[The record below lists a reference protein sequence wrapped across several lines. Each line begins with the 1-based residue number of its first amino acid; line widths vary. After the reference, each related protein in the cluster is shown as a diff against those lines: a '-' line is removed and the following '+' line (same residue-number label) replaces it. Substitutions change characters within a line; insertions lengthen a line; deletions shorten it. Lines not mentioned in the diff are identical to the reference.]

1 MKLSIFNL
9 HRPAPTPGDEHR
21 TPSGPPKAASY
32 IASGSG
38 NLGFHVNQFEV
49 QLLKTLLISSSIL
62 GTLLYLSNLPGMI
75 GNGQWLSLAGYG
87 LVCFCLIILTS
98 IAFFSGRYTGSRY
111 AWLAAEYLLLL
122 FVSGVGMLLTDGWYG
137 NGRVL
142 LVVLPLLAAF
152 LFGSGSL
159 AGFVRLVTLVSSIA
173 AVAIVGLLIGYGRDP
188 LIKPLPDT
196 TNLINWIMMVGGFSL
211 VGIVCALALNAY
223 LRILEKSLDNS
234 ESIAQG
240 FDQEHLRLE
249 NQIQQ
254 RTNDLERRLSQIR
267 SVAEIIQSFSI
278 LGEHEESGAATI
290 PALLQRVC
298 ELVKQRFNLYYV
310 GIFLVEPS
318 ASGPGN
324 AVLAA
329 GTGEAG
335 EKLLAE
341 GYRLPV
347 GGDSLIGWVTTNR
360 QARVASDQQAPEQR
374 LPERE
379 AIKPETPE
387 NPQEEPDSGI
397 TDTTITDAM
406 LGESQTSTVESPDS
420 PVAEEQTGAS
430 PGASGERRRFH
441 HPYLP
446 ETRSELAL
454 PIVSQQTVT
463 GAMTIQSDQVDAFD
477 QDDILVLQGISDAL
491 ATAIENARLMAE
503 TQANLA
509 EIQSLHQQYLRRA
522 WDEYLF
528 SQGVQEYLYEAKRG
542 TAGLD
547 TGQLASTPTG
557 QLAKQSAKSLH
568 NVELP
573 IRLRGLAIG
582 SLNLEVAAERKFTP
596 EELSFINAV
605 IDQAALALENARLLD
620 ETRLRVE
627 QEKVAAGITS
637 KVWGST
643 DIDTILRTAL
653 KELGTA
659 LDASEATIEL
669 WPE

>member
-1 MKLSIFNL
+1 
-9 HRPAPTPGDEHR
+9 
-21 TPSGPPKAASY
+21 
-32 IASGSG
+32 
-38 NLGFHVNQFEV
+38 
-49 QLLKTLLISSSIL
+49 
-62 GTLLYLSNLPGMI
+62 MI

-159 AGFVRLVTLVSSIA
+159 AGFVRVVTLVSSIA

-196 TNLINWIMMVGGFSL
+196 SNLINWIMMVGGFSL

-278 LGEHEESGAATI
+278 LGEHEESSAATI
-290 PALLQRVC
+290 PALLERVC

-335 EKLLAE
+335 QKLLSE

-347 GGDSLIGWVTTNR
+347 GGDSLIGWVTANR
-360 QARVASDQQAPEQR
+360 QARLTSDQRAPEQR
-374 LPERE
+374 LPEQP
-379 AIKPETPE
+379 ALKPETPE
-387 NPQEEPDSGI
+387 NAPEQADSGI

-406 LGESQTSTVESPDS
+406 LGEPQTSTVDSPDS
-420 PVAEEQTGAS
+420 TVAEEQTGAS
-430 PGASGERRRFH
+430 AEASGERRRFH

-463 GAMTIQSDQVDAFD
+463 GAMTIQSEQADAFD
-477 QDDILVLQGISDAL
+477 QDDVLVLQGISDAL

-528 SQGVQEYLYEAKRG
+528 SQGAQEYLYEAKRG

-582 SLNLEVAAERKFTP
+582 SLNLEVAAERTFTP
-596 EELSFINAV
+596 EELSFINSV